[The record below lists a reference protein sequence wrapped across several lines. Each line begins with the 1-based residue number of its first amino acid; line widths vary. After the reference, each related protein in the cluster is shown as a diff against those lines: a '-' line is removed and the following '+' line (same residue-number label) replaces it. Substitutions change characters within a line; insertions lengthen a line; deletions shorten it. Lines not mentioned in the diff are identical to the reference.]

1 MNEKMRSKRYDDTPK
16 TVKSPKIY
24 KFQKG
29 NGFKEYKL
37 YNYSAVTQKLIGM
50 MALGVQYIN
59 QFLNLMVKTG

>member
-1 MNEKMRSKRYDDTPK
+1 MNEKMRSKRYDATPK

-29 NGFKEYKL
+29 NGFKVYKL

-50 MALGVQYIN
+50 TSLCVTSI
-59 QFLNLMVKTG
+59 